1 MVIVI
6 VFVTVVALWFLCS
19 LVILV
24 WLVRSYRLITLV
36 KIKENIFCI
45 VIVKYVWYWSR
56 TIFIKYIF
64 PISKKLIFT
73 IPHEQIFLRAGCAM
87 WKGEAGTAGCWKKKA
102 GKLNIVSETF
112 WHAPITHYPRPLAR
126 FAGFKEAAQ
135 CSGNHIINQNYVSIS
150 RLKVKTKR
158 PKKEARF
165 RLNSSDLRSEKL
177 LGWPNNLGQVLP
189 KGKVKS

>member
-45 VIVKYVWYWSR
+45 AIVKYVWYWSR

-64 PISKKLIFT
+64 PISKKLIFS

-102 GKLNIVSETF
+102 GKLNIVLETF
-112 WHAPITHYPRPLAR
+112 WHAPIILAATQGLLPGLLVSKKLRNVLAITSSTKTMCQSSGWKLKPR
-126 FAGFKEAAQ
+126 GQ
-135 CSGNHIINQNYVSIS
+135 
-150 RLKVKTKR
+150 
-158 PKKEARF
+158 KKKQGSA
-165 RLNSSDLRSEKL
+165 
-177 LGWPNNLGQVLP
+177 WTVQI
-189 KGKVKS
+189 